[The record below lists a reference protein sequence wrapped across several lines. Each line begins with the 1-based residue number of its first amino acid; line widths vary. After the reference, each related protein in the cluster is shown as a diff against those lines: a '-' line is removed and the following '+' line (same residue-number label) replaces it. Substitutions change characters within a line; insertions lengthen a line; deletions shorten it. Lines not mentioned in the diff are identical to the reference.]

1 MTDRKAVF
9 QLLGEASASIFPLG
23 RDLLRP
29 QFEKYF
35 SEQGFYA
42 PTFLAYQLAPQSLT
56 LELLL
61 KRNPYQNPAVLEEAL
76 EGAAQAGYLDAD
88 GEGGYQISDRGAAG
102 VDAVHEVFYSHL
114 QQVCQL
120 SADQLA
126 DLAELLGGL
135 VIAADQ
141 TELKGGT
148 FCFDCS
154 YGGLPLVAPSSLGE
168 IDQLLD
174 HLNAFRDDAH
184 IAAWMPTGV
193 GGQAWEA
200 LTFIWNG
207 TANTAHKL
215 AESLPYRSYSPEEYQ
230 AALDQLV
237 DLGWIEE
244 GQEGYQLT
252 SKGTRIRERAEQE
265 TDDNYFLPWEVM
277 GDPELEQLA
286 NLLQALKDSNQ
297 SIS

>member
-1 MTDRKAVF
+1 MTDQMAVF

-29 QFEKYF
+29 QFEKHF
-35 SEQGFYA
+35 TEQSFYG

-61 KRNPYQNPAVLEEAL
+61 KRNPYHNPAVLEEAL
-76 EGAAQAGYLDAD
+76 EGSVQAGYLEPD
-88 GEGGYQISDRGAAG
+88 GGGGYQISDLGAAA
-102 VDAVHEVFYSHL
+102 VDAVHEVFYNHL
-114 QQVCQL
+114 NQVCQL
-120 SADQLA
+120 SADQLN

-141 TELKGGT
+141 TNLDSGT
-148 FCFDCS
+148 LCFDCS
-154 YGGLPLVAPSSLGE
+154 YGGLPLVAPSTLGE

-174 HLNAFRDDAH
+174 HLNAFRDDSH
-184 IAAWMPTGV
+184 IAAWRSAGV
-193 GGQAWEA
+193 SGQVWEA
-200 LTFIWNG
+200 LTLIWNG
-207 TANTAHKL
+207 TANTAQKL
-215 AESLPYRSYSPEEYQ
+215 AEILPYRGYSAGEYQ

-244 GQEGYQLT
+244 GPEGYQLT
-252 SKGTRIRERAEQE
+252 GKGTKIREKAEQE
-265 TDDNYFLPWEVM
+265 TNTYYFQPWSVL

-286 NLLQALKDSNQ
+286 VLLTELKESNLKLV
-297 SIS
+297 

>member
-1 MTDRKAVF
+1 MTDKMEVF
-9 QLLGEASASIFPLG
+9 QLLGEASATIFPLG

-35 SEQGFYA
+35 KEQSFYA

-61 KRNPYQNPAVLEEAL
+61 KRNPYHNPAALEEAL
-76 EGAAQAGYLDAD
+76 EGVVQAGYLESD
-88 GEGGYQISDRGAAG
+88 EQGGFQISDSGAAA
-102 VDAVHEVFYSHL
+102 VDAIHKVFYDHL
-114 QQVCQL
+114 NQVCQL
-120 SADQLA
+120 SAVQLN

-141 TELKGGT
+141 ADIPGGT
-148 FCFDCS
+148 LCFDCS
-154 YGGLPLVAPSSLGE
+154 YGGLPLVAPSTLGE

-184 IAAWMPTGV
+184 IASWRLTGV
-193 GGQAWEA
+193 SGQVWEV
-200 LTFIWNG
+200 LTLIWNG
-207 TANTAHKL
+207 TAQTAQKL
-215 AESLPYRSYSPEEYQ
+215 ADSLPYRHYSPGEYQ

-244 GQEGYQLT
+244 TQDGYQLT
-252 SKGTRIRERAEQE
+252 QKGTKIREKAEQD
-265 TDDNYFLPWEVM
+265 TNTFYFQPWSVM
-277 GDPELEQLA
+277 GDSELDQLA
-286 NLLQALKDSNQ
+286 QLLEELKESNQ
-297 SIS
+297 SLI